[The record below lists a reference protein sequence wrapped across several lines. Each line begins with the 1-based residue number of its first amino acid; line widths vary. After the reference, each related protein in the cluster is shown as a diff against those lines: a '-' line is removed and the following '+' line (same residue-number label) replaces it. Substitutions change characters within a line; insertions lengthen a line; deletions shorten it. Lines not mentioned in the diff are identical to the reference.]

1 MKYEFTSGDIFKTD
15 AKSIVNP
22 VNCVG
27 VMGKGLAKQFKQQFP
42 EYYKEYK
49 RHCRQELLQL
59 HRPIP
64 YQLTQ
69 KEQRKVKDALVI
81 ISFPTKH
88 HFKEKTKLDNVIK
101 GLDALFSL
109 YLYFQKETDFMFIDS
124 IAIPKLGCGNG
135 GLKWREL
142 KPHFEAVLNFS
153 KFKDLKTE
161 CIIYENT
168 KH

>member
-27 VMGKGLAKQFKQQFP
+27 VMGRGLAKQFKQQFP

-88 HFKEKTKLDNVIK
+88 H
-101 GLDALFSL
+101 
-109 YLYFQKETDFMFIDS
+109 
-124 IAIPKLGCGNG
+124 C
-135 GLKWREL
+135 EL
-142 KPHFEAVLNFS
+142 L
-153 KFKDLKTE
+153 
-161 CIIYENT
+161 
-168 KH
+168 